1 MRAGGTRRDDRVVRP
16 HQAVFDRDLT
26 RDQVDQPTVN
36 EMGADAARPL
46 FVEHDRFAFDP
57 RQAADPR
64 ADRTARAEAFLTVQE
79 NVEAPLLQHSSLSL
93 PIAAD
98 IARPKIRP
106 AGMPPGAR
114 ALKPFAISSR
124 VRKRTR

>member
-36 EMGADAARPL
+36 EMGADSARPL

-64 ADRTARAEAFLTVQE
+64 ADRTARAEAFLLGRSEEHTSE
-79 NVEAPLLQHSSLSL
+79 LQSLMRNSYAVFCLKQKNRKTKQL
-93 PIAAD
+93 PTLIG
-98 IARPKIRP
+98 IRLITYQQSKEI
-106 AGMPPGAR
+106 MK
-114 ALKPFAISSR
+114 L
-124 VRKRTR
+124 